1 LTIGFVNT
9 LERFINF
16 TYVDASFRSVND
28 EKEVIQ
34 NLTRQHYGVNLPGKG
49 TSVAIEYPFK
59 PDAMLDA
66 TLYVLIVEV
75 MYKDGETNHTEVVF
89 NKTVSVV
96 EPDQRFFNTETAFL
110 VVVLV
115 GIVSAVVFF
124 GKGWAQKKLKKVSS
138 GSQSAK
144 GEVKAS
150 FLEGTI
156 VGGKSPKKSPKH

>member
-1 LTIGFVNT
+1 
-9 LERFINF
+9 
-16 TYVDASFRSVND
+16 
-28 EKEVIQ
+28 
-34 NLTRQHYGVNLPGKG
+34 
-49 TSVAIEYPFK
+49 
-59 PDAMLDA
+59 MLDA

-75 MYKDGETNHTEVVF
+75 TYRDGETNHSEVVF

-96 EPDQRFFNTETAFL
+96 EPEQKFFNTETAFL

-124 GKGWAQKKLKKVSS
+124 GKNWAQKKIKKVSS
-138 GSQSAK
+138 SSQAGK

-156 VGGKSPKKSPKH
+156 AGKSPKKSPKH